1 MLAIEFD
8 KLVRGNKG
16 AQKGL
21 KKGSKRAPKNTQI
34 CTFNTGFS
42 SGKATSGNPV
52 ECAISY
58 DNPRSR
64 LEAWQAESEILLSAR
79 LISHNSVLL

>member
-52 ECAISY
+52 ECALGY
-58 DNPRSR
+58 DNPVVDWKRGKLNR
-64 LEAWQAESEILLSAR
+64 ESC
-79 LISHNSVLL
+79 